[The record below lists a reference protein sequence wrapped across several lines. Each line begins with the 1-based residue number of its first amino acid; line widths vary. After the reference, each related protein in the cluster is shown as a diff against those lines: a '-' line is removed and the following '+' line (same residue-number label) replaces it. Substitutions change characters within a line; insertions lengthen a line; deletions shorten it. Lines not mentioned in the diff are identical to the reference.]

1 MTVLRCL
8 FTDTVHFVGAKAVF
22 CGFRQVPK
30 ARRQA
35 PSVEIAAVEQKQV
48 GIEDYLLAKHYNR
61 KHGKNA
67 YYGQK

>member
-1 MTVLRCL
+1 MKNSVFYFVVGSQFLYGE
-8 FTDTVHFVGAKAVF
+8 DTL
-22 CGFRQVPK
+22 
-30 ARRQA
+30 
-35 PSVEIAAVEQKQV
+35 VEIAAVEQKQV